1 MSYNATTN
9 ATIER
14 RRATVQRALSRAC
27 TVTGDHLTASKLWY
41 AAQYSA
47 RRSRPCP
54 RTECSAC

>member
-47 RRSRPCP
+47 RRAQLWAEVS
-54 RTECSAC
+54 